1 MARPA
6 GTSSP
11 PRRDAARRKQWKDLW
26 REHKGLREA
35 SMPDEMFFG
44 NFPHGRAAM
53 GVNVN
58 LAWAVKACDPVLI
71 SLCCRG
77 FWGLMTC
84 TRLGSFFSHP
94 QRRGSGLR
102 HEALP
107 LEFSGAMS
115 ASYYVAHAELLG

>member
-53 GVNVN
+53 GVNVK
-58 LAWAVKACDPVLI
+58 AVI
-71 SLCCRG
+71 
-77 FWGLMTC
+77 
-84 TRLGSFFSHP
+84 
-94 QRRGSGLR
+94 RR
-102 HEALP
+102 P
-107 LEFSGAMS
+107 
-115 ASYYVAHAELLG
+115 LLGYGIGSRA

>member
-58 LAWAVKACDPVLI
+58 LA
-71 SLCCRG
+71 
-77 FWGLMTC
+77 
-84 TRLGSFFSHP
+84 RLGRQGMRSRTDLAMLPRVLGPDDLHSSRLLFFP
-94 QRRGSGLR
+94 PAEAWFGS
-102 HEALP
+102 ET
-107 LEFSGAMS
+107 
-115 ASYYVAHAELLG
+115 